1 MSSTQAEASPT
12 ILPPITTLK
21 DTPAVSTP
29 AAMPVWKRAWRNIR
43 RNSHLLLAELTIGFP
58 FIGYKL
64 MASLLLKSAGVQG
77 GAGISA
83 TEILAAF
90 FLVLAIVDLAFNL
103 SNLMALVFVGHRLG
117 PVCLL
122 SWICSHTPLKRR
134 YNDIGEALDTMLSF
148 SIVAVVVGVNLFPN
162 LIAMSPADGP
172 KVYFILWNTC
182 TVANVLGAGIA
193 RLHGSVRHSKVLDRM
208 EKKG

>member
-1 MSSTQAEASPT
+1 MSSTEAEATST
-12 ILPPITTLK
+12 ILPPPTTTLK
-21 DTPAVSTP
+21 ETP
-29 AAMPVWKRAWRNIR
+29 AAAVPLWKRALRNIR

-64 MASLLLKSAGVQG
+64 MAALLLKSAGEQG
-77 GAGISA
+77 AFGGITVS
-83 TEILAAF
+83 EILSAF
-90 FLVLAIVDLAFNL
+90 LLVLAIVDLAFNL
-103 SNLMALVFVGHRLG
+103 INLMALVFIGHRLG
-117 PVCLL
+117 PVCFL
-122 SWICSHTPLKRR
+122 SWVCRHTPLKRR

-193 RLHGSVRHSKVLDRM
+193 RLQASLHHDKVVGRM
-208 EKKG
+208 EKRA

>member
-12 ILPPITTLK
+12 IIPPFTTLK
-21 DTPAVSTP
+21 ETPATSAP
-29 AAMPVWKRAWRNIR
+29 LWKRAWRNIR

-64 MASLLLKSAGVQG
+64 LASLLLKSAGGQG
-77 GAGISA
+77 GGITV

-90 FLVLAIVDLAFNL
+90 FLVLAVTDLAFNL
-103 SNLMALVFVGHRLG
+103 VNLMALVFVGQRLG
-117 PVCLL
+117 PVCFL
-122 SWICSHTPLKRR
+122 SWVCRHTPLKKR

-148 SIVAVVVGVNLFPN
+148 SIVAIVVGVNLFPN

-193 RLHGSVRHSKVLDRM
+193 RLQGSLHHAKVVDRLG
-208 EKKG
+208 KKS